1 MKNQRKERIK
11 PSPMM
16 CAEEE
21 DIVTDKQGE
30 KDVMMAKEDDLWS
43 RIKALAE
50 KEDISYLE
58 AIEKCITEYWKDYGL
73 KKEA

>member
-1 MKNQRKERIK
+1 MDE
-11 PSPMM
+11 
-16 CAEEE
+16 
-21 DIVTDKQGE
+21 QGE
-30 KDVMMAKEDDLWS
+30 KDTMMAKQDELWS

-58 AIEKCITEYWKDYGL
+58 ATEKCVTEYWKDYGL